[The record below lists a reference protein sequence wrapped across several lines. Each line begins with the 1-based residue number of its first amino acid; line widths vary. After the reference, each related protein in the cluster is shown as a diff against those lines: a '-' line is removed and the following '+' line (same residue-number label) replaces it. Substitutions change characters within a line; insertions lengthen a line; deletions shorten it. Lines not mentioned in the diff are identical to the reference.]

1 VTAAWVTIVL
11 LVLGMPL
18 LAFWLG
24 GRRVW
29 ARIEARGASDPAAEI
44 MRRYGLST
52 REAGEVVSAVT
63 RGEALADPGQR
74 AAAVELAE
82 LTLRNLYPRWQVA
95 SMTRRVFRVLGAAWL
110 VIAIAGLVF
119 AVAFGRLGD
128 LNWFVLPLVL
138 SSLIAPLWQSWKLR
152 KTVALNSGP
161 APSDESTA

>member
-1 VTAAWVTIVL
+1 MTAAWVTVGL
-11 LVLGMPL
+11 LVLGVPL

-44 MRRYGLST
+44 MRRHGLST
-52 REAGEVVSAVT
+52 REAGDVVSAVT

-82 LTLRNLYPRWQVA
+82 LTLRNLYPRWQDV
-95 SMTRRVFRVLGAAWL
+95 SVTRRVFRALGAVWF
-110 VIAIAGLVF
+110 VIVIAGLVF

-128 LNWFVLPLVL
+128 VNWVPVPLIL
-138 SSLIAPLWQSWKLR
+138 WSLIAPLWQIWKLR
-152 KTVALNSGP
+152 KAVAVNSGP

>member
-1 VTAAWVTIVL
+1 VTAAWVTVVL
-11 LVLGMPL
+11 LVLGVPL

-29 ARIEARGASDPAAEI
+29 ARIEARGANDPAAEI
-44 MRRYGLST
+44 LRRHGLST

-82 LTLRNLYPRWQVA
+82 LTLRNLYPRWQDA
-95 SMTRRVFRVLGAAWL
+95 SVTRRVFRVLAAVWA
-110 VIAIAGLVF
+110 VSAVSALVF

-128 LNWFVLPLVL
+128 VNWFVLPLIF
-138 SSLIAPLWQSWKLR
+138 SSVGTPLWQSWKLR
-152 KTVALNSGP
+152 RAVALNSGP
-161 APSDESTA
+161 ADTPTV